1 MMEKLIQ
8 QLMNT
13 RINDNKKIQEI
24 LKKIKEVENK

>member
-1 MMEKLIQ
+1 MMENLLQ
-8 QLMNT
+8 ELMNT